1 MSTCFFIGHREAP
14 DTLLDKLSSEVERH
28 ITEYGVTDF
37 VVGRYG
43 RFDAL
48 AAKCVKVLLP
58 NKNIGNLVMLKE
70 SGNLIRRML

>member
-1 MSTCFFIGHREAP
+1 MSTCFFIGHCESL
-14 DTLLDKLSSEVERH
+14 DTLLDKLFTEVERH

-48 AAKCVKVLLP
+48 AAKCIKAAKKRHLEVTLTLLLP
-58 NKNIGNLVMLKE
+58 YHP
-70 SGNLIRRML
+70 